1 MILPIPRA
9 LACILAIVA
18 CAVSAPISTVEVHA
32 QEQPR
37 ATASNITFS
46 SITHDFGG
54 VLDANTYV
62 TTFPFMNTGDG
73 MLTIQ
78 EVKASCGCTTPA
90 LVKKVFNPG
99 EASQIE
105 VSFKPKGSGRQAKR
119 ITVFSNDPEEPIV
132 ILTIEADVTQF
143 LPTEP
148 SLVRFDGIMT
158 GEAAQEELT
167 LIPLDPDATIDRVYV
182 SGLAARYFS
191 AGIVPTADGKRGSSR
206 RININ
211 LLPETPWG
219 SHYATLN
226 IVATGRPT
234 PGADP
239 VTHTGKVT
247 ISAKVIGT
255 LQADSTM
262 FRVGIVRPGETF
274 TTIIRLTR
282 PDGNPFQVL
291 STTLSGS
298 TVPDM
303 AVKAIP
309 IASENGGG
317 YSIVLTGTPART
329 EQSIRGYV
337 KIYTDVPGETELE
350 LRVGGIARDTR

>member
-1 MILPIPRA
+1 MVLPLPRP
-9 LACILAIVA
+9 LACILGIVA
-18 CAVSAPISTVEVHA
+18 IAVFVPISAVGVHA
-32 QEQPR
+32 QEQGGTTSP
-37 ATASNITFS
+37 TITFS
-46 SITHDFGG
+46 STTHDFGD
-54 VLDANTYV
+54 VLDANTYS
-62 TTFPFMNTGDG
+62 TTFPFLNTGDG
-73 MLTIQ
+73 TLTIQ

-90 LVKKVFNPG
+90 LPKKVFNPG

-119 ITVFSNDPEEPIV
+119 ITIFSNDPDQPIV
-132 ILTIEADVTQF
+132 VLTIEADVTQF

-148 SLVRFDGIMT
+148 NLVRFEGIMT

-191 AGIVPTADGKRGSSR
+191 AGIVPTAEGKRGSSR

-226 IVATGRPT
+226 IVATGRPSS
-234 PGADP
+234 GADP

-274 TTIIRLTR
+274 TNIIRLTR
-282 PDGNPFQVL
+282 PDGKPFQIL

-303 AVKAIP
+303 TVKAIP

-337 KIYTDVPGETELE
+337 KIYTDVPGEAELE
-350 LRVGGIARDTR
+350 LRVGGIARDAR